1 MKKQIPSFR
10 SEEEAA
16 LFWENH
22 EVLDYVDTDEFKVV
36 KPGTK
41 SRYAF
46 VNSLAKPKKQLISLR
61 IDSAIVKK
69 AKTYAARKRVGYQTI
84 LRLWLE
90 KASGLKH

>member
-22 EVLDYVDTDEFKVV
+22 EVLDYVDSDEFKVV
-36 KPGTK
+36 KPSTK
-41 SRYAF
+41 GPYSF
-46 VNSLAKPKKQLISLR
+46 VSAQVKPRKQLISLR
-61 IDSAIVKK
+61 IDSEIVKK
-69 AKTYAARKRVGYQTI
+69 AKAYGVKKRVGYQTI

-90 KASGLKH
+90 KASRLKN

>member
-22 EVLDYVDTDEFKVV
+22 EVLDYVDPDEFKVV
-36 KPGTK
+36 KPGAK
-41 SRYAF
+41 SRYSF
-46 VNSLAKPKKQLISLR
+46 TSPQEKPKKQLISMR
-61 IDSAIVKK
+61 IDSSIVKK
-69 AKTYAARKRVGYQTI
+69 AKAYAAKKRVGYQTI

-90 KASGLKH
+90 KASGLKS

>member
-22 EVLDYVDTDEFKVV
+22 EVLDYVDADEFKVV

-46 VNSLAKPKKQLISLR
+46 VNAQAKPKKQLISLR

-69 AKTYAARKRVGYQTI
+69 AKAYAARKRVGYQTI

-90 KASGLKH
+90 KGVS